1 MSIAYNTIK
10 KHNGKIN
17 ICSSPGEGTKFIL
30 QIPII
35 FNTKPD

>member
-10 KHNGKIN
+10 KHNGSISVDS
-17 ICSSPGEGTKFIL
+17 IPGEGTGFIL

-35 FNTKPD
+35 FTEG